1 MRKVVLYIAM
11 TMDGMIADS
20 SDGIS
25 FLDSYGELKW
35 VVDKTNEIMD
45 RTDTLLM
52 GRRTYE
58 VVQSFDL
65 LWPYADHQCFVYGQT
80 NLSSDVATMI
90 HENAVTHV
98 NKLKQLQGKDIWF
111 MGGGKL
117 TQSLLDANLI
127 DELIITI
134 VPILLGEGIPLFSR
148 LNRKQLYDLED
159 IQTDS
164 GLAMLTY
171 SKKEER

>member
-1 MRKVVLYIAM
+1 
-11 TMDGMIADS
+11 
-20 SDGIS
+20 
-25 FLDSYGELKW
+25 
-35 VVDKTNEIMD
+35 
-45 RTDTLLM
+45 M

-58 VVQSFDL
+58 VVQS
-65 LWPYADHQCFVYGQT
+65 WPYADHHCFVYGQT
-80 NLSSDVATMI
+80 NLASAVATMI

-98 NKLKQLQGKDIWF
+98 NILKQLHGKDIWL

-134 VPILLGEGIPLFSR
+134 VPILLGEGIPLFSKS
-148 LNRKQLYDLED
+148 NHKQLFNLMD

-171 SKKEER
+171 SKKTES